1 MVTDRVLQRI
11 DNALRVGAAVIGTL
25 PVALL
30 AGLLAARVVPGS
42 EDVRFAVGHALVIPL
57 WVAGMCLAALARSG
71 TRAWLTCMSLV
82 ALLSFVTR

>member
-1 MVTDRVLQRI
+1 MVSNRLLQRV
-11 DNALRVGAAVIGTL
+11 DDALRIGATVVGTL

-30 AGLLAARVVPGS
+30 AGLFAARIFPGS
-42 EDVRFAVGHALVIPL
+42 EDLRFAVGHALVIPI
-57 WVAGMCLAALARSG
+57 WIAGMCLAALARSG